1 MDYDDVVKETK
12 ERMNKAVDVLKDQ
25 YHGMR
30 TGRANPGL
38 VEGVRVDYYGSL
50 TPLKQIAATSAPE
63 PNMLVIKPFDPS
75 SLKEIE
81 KAIQKANLGIQP
93 GNDGK
98 VIRLTIPPLSQE
110 RREQLVGQAKKQ
122 SEEARVSVRNIRRDA
137 NKKGE
142 QMKKDSVI
150 SEDDFE
156 DLKKEIQKYTDI
168 TTKKIDEIFEKK
180 SNDLLT
186 I

>member
-1 MDYDDVVKETK
+1 MEYEDVIKETK
-12 ERMNKAVDVLKDQ
+12 ERMKKAVEVLKDNF
-25 YHGMR
+25 HGMR

-63 PNMLVIKPFDPS
+63 ANMLVIKPFDPS

-93 GNDGK
+93 ANDGK
-98 VIRLTIPPLSQE
+98 IIRITIPPLSQE
-110 RREQLVGQAKKQ
+110 RREQLVTQAKKQ
-122 SEEARVSVRNIRRDA
+122 SEEARVSVRNIRRDG
-137 NKKGE
+137 NRKGE
-142 QMKKDSVI
+142 QLKKNSDI
-150 SEDDFE
+150 SDDEFE
-156 DLKKEIQKYTDI
+156 DLKKEIQKLTDGI
-168 TTKKIDEIFEKK
+168 TKEIERMFEKK
-180 SNDLLT
+180 SGELLT